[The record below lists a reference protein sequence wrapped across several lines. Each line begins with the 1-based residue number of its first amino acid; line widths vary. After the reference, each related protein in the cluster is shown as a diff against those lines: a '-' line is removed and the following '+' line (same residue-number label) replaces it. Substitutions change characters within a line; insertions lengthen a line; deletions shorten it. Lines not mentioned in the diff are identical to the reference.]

1 VVHADLWRRIIDLAN
16 IRDAEQPRSAGAGRA
31 ALARAAAAIVAGG
44 DTVFIDAGSTN
55 LALVK
60 ALADRQALT
69 IITNAPSIAALLAGP
84 KGFDVLVIGGRVDHR
99 SGGTIGAR
107 AVDEVRRIQTNLCFV
122 GECAVAA
129 AVGISAFD
137 QEEAILKEAMIQPS
151 TAIAVVAAGDRL
163 ETRGSFV
170 VGPTSILIHLVVEA
184 EMDAALLAP
193 FTVAGVAVH
202 VAGKPVHQ

>member
-84 KGFDVLVIGGRVDHR
+84 EGFDVLVIGGRVDHR
-99 SGGTIGAR
+99 SGGTIGTR